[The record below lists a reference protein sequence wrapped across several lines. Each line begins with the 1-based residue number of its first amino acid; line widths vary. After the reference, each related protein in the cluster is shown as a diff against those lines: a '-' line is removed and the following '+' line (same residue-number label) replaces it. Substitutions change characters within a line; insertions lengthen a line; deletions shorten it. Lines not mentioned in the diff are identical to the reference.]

1 MTTPDTRPPKPTPD
15 FPLFAHGNGQWAKKI
30 KGAFRYYGPWA
41 DPEAALGKYRAENG
55 NGQKLASVP
64 GSARAAKPP
73 KPRPD
78 FPLYPHDSGQWAKK
92 IRGKIHYFGVW
103 ANPEAALEKWV
114 AEKDAL
120 LAGRDPAPKSDE
132 LTVKQLVNAFLTD
145 KKRHIA
151 TGELKQRSW
160 DDYNAI
166 CGRIVTVF
174 GPGRLVADLRPADFA
189 KLRTEFAK
197 THGPVALS
205 NDIGRARVVFNYAY
219 KQDLVDRPPKYGDG
233 FKKPS
238 RKVLRCERQK
248 KGPRMFQADQLRAMI
263 DEAGGQL
270 RAMILL
276 GINCGFGNMDCATL
290 PLKALDLEK
299 GWVDFGRPKTGV
311 HRRCPLW
318 AETVRRFGGNRR
330 SLRTER
336 PGPCRPGVRDE
347 VQGGWEQ
354 KKHRDDP
361 ISKETAK
368 LLKTLGFHRPGLGF
382 YALRHT
388 FQTIGQKSRDKDAV
402 RAIMGHIPDGNDMS
416 AVYNEEA
423 PDDARLLAV
432 VNYIHNWLFP
442 RCPSAI
448 PQLPC
453 SIELDHVRPEAGFAP
468 ASARAGMLTAWR

>member
-1 MTTPDTRPPKPTPD
+1 MIAFRARPPKPTPD

-30 KGAFRYYGPWA
+30 KGNLRYYGPWA
-41 DPEAALGKYRAENG
+41 DPDAAFGKYHAENG
-55 NGQKLASVP
+55 NGQKQSSVP
-64 GSARAAKPP
+64 SSARSAKPL

-78 FPLYPHDSGQWAKK
+78 FPLYAHGSGMWAKK
-92 IRGKIHYFGVW
+92 VRGRIHYFGPW

-120 LAGRDPAPKSDE
+120 LAGREPAPTSDE

-145 KKRHIA
+145 KKRHIL

-160 DDYNAI
+160 DDYDTV

-219 KQDLVDRPPKYGDG
+219 KQDLVDRPPKYGEG

-263 DEAGGQL
+263 GGAGVQL
-270 RAMILL
+270 RAMIYL

-290 PLKALDLEK
+290 PLKAINLEK

-318 AETVRRFGGNRR
+318 AETVTA
-330 SLRTER
+330 LRAAIAMRYKPKDSALAGRVFVTKYKA
-336 PGPCRPGVRDE
+336 
-347 VQGGWEQ
+347 GWEQ

-388 FQTIGQKSRDKDAV
+388 FETIGLKSRDREAV
-402 RAIMGHIPDGNDMS
+402 RAIMGHIPDDNDMS

-432 VNYIHNWLFP
+432 VNYIHDWL
-442 RCPSAI
+442 CPAARVAPPAAPVVTADVPI
-448 PQLPC
+448 PT
-453 SIELDHVRPEAGFAP
+453 AAAP
-468 ASARAGMLTAWR
+468 VAQ